1 MRILKNGK
9 SISNTQVVKCWKC
22 RVKLE
27 IEASDLFAGD
37 NCTEPEEQQ
46 EHRFAGH
53 PVYAF
58 ECPCCHREN
67 TIKKLNENLKFALG
81 LSR

>member
-9 SISNTQVVKCWKC
+9 IIANTQVVKCWKC
-22 RVKLE
+22 GAKLE
-27 IEASDLFAGD
+27 IEAGDLFDGSD
-37 NCTEPEEQQ
+37 CTEPEGQQ

-67 TIKKLNENLKFALG
+67 IVKKINENLQFALG
-81 LSR
+81 FTR